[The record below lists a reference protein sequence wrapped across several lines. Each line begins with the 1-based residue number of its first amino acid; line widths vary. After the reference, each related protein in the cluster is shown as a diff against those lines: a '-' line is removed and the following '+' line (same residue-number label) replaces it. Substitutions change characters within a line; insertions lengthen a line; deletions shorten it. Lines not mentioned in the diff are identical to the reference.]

1 MVVTGDRDSLQLV
14 SDDVTVLYPRK
25 GVSEL
30 TRFTPEAV
38 VEKYG
43 LTPQQYPDFAALRGD
58 PSDNLPG
65 IPGVGEKTATKWI
78 AEYGSLQALV
88 DHVDTVKGKVGD
100 ALRANLSHVVL
111 NRELTDLVRDVPLAQ
126 TPDTLRMQP
135 WDRDQIH
142 RLFDDLEF
150 RVLRDRLF
158 DTLASA
164 DPEVDEGF
172 DVRGG
177 ALEPGELAAWLA
189 EHSAGSR
196 FGMAVVGTHLAFDGD
211 ATALAIVAADGDG
224 RYLDTADLTSGRRGG
239 ARRRGWPM
247 PAVPKALHEAKL
259 AMHDL
264 EGRGWTLRGVTSDTA
279 LAAYL
284 VRPGQRSFALDD
296 LSLRYLKRELRA
308 DNPEQQQLSLLDD
321 SDGVDDQAVQ
331 TSILRAS
338 AVMDLA
344 DALDEELARIDSAS
358 LLGEMEL
365 PVQRVLAEMETA
377 GIAVDLGQLSEL
389 QSEFADQIRDAAEAA
404 YAVIGKQ
411 INLGSPKQLQVVLF
425 DELEMPKTK
434 RTKTGYTTDADA
446 LQSLFDKTGHPFLQH
461 LLAHRDATR
470 LKVTVDGLLNSVAS
484 DGRIHTTFNQTIAA
498 TGRLSSTEP
507 NLQNIPIRTEAGR
520 RIRDAFVVGKG
531 FAELMTA
538 DYSQIEMRIMAHLSK
553 DEGLIEA
560 FNTGED
566 LHSFVA
572 SRAFSVPIDEVTA
585 ELRRRVKAMS
595 YGLAYGLS
603 AYGLA
608 AQLKIS
614 TEEAKVQMEQ
624 YFDRF
629 GGVRD
634 YLRDVVDQARK
645 DGYTSTVFGRRRY
658 LPELDSSNRNVR
670 EAAERA
676 ALNAPIQG
684 SAADIIKVAMIEV
697 DKAIKDAGL
706 TSRMLLQ
713 VHDELLFEVAPGER
727 DQVESAGAR
736 QDGRRLPAGRAAGG
750 VGRIRPQLGLRGALE
765 RRTESSQGLQ
775 SRRAGP
781 RSVHG
786 VGLLGQQRVHPQ
798 VTEAA
803 VDAVPDEGQLHHLG
817 GEGLHGLGRGF
828 SAGPRR
834 LRYRCLA
841 WADRAEPG
849 RLVGCHQA
857 RRHHAGQ
864 LLGDDA
870 LLLRRLATPSVIASP
885 KTGIIQ
891 STYTP
896 KYAPTPSSDEPFHS
910 PVHDHRADVAEQQAA
925 ALARALRCCSANH
938 TPMPNN
944 VVNSEWANGPMIS
957 RIAAVSSESLT
968 VSPSGDVEDV
978 LQPGEPPPDQP
989 GVHQAVGQ
997 RIELVAAPAGHHEQE
1012 EQPLGRLFCHR
1023 RAEHDRDRADRL
1035 RRARID
1041 CGLDDELQ
1049 YRRDHDR
1056 HRCAPQEGQHQQPRR
1071 FGFPP
1076 VEPEIG
1082 QHDDRHG
1089 DAGQNEPDR
1098 RPDGVEG
1105 GQHDQDQAG
1114 DGAQKDHHSKW
1125 RPDLADFLLNR
1136 RIRRNELKWLLR
1148 RTGISHQSR
1157 VAGWASPIGPGLS
1170 SVCTVE

>member
-1 MVVTGDRDSLQLV
+1 MLLDGNSLAFRAFYALPAENFKTQGGLTTNAVYGFTAMLINLLRDEQPTHIAAAFDVSRQTFRKEKYPEYKEGRSATPDEFRGQIDITKEVLGALGITVLAEAGFEADDVIATLATQAENEGHRVLVVTGDRDALQLV

-38 VEKYG
+38 LEKYG

-78 AEYGSLQALV
+78 AEYGSLQTLV
-88 DHVDTVKGKVGD
+88 DQVDTVKGKVGD
-100 ALRANLSHVVL
+100 ALRAHLSGVVL
-111 NRELTDLVRDVPLAQ
+111 NRELTELVKDVPLAQ
-126 TPDTLRMQP
+126 TPATLRMQP

-164 DPEVDEGF
+164 DPEVDQGF

-177 ALEPGELAAWLA
+177 ALETGELAAWLS
-189 EHSAGSR
+189 EHGSGKR
-196 FGMAVVGTHLAFDGD
+196 FGMAVVGTHLAYDAD
-211 ATALAIVAADGDG
+211 ATALAIVASDGDG
-224 RYLDTADLTSGRRGG
+224 RYLDTATLHADDEAALASWL
-239 ARRRGWPM
+239 ADPSQ
-247 PAVPKALHEAKL
+247 PKALHEAKL

-264 EGRGWTLRGVTSDTA
+264 EGRGWKLAGVTSDTA

-321 SDGVDDQAVQ
+321 SLNEPGAVDDQAVQ
-331 TSILRAS
+331 TVILRAS

-344 DALDEELARIDSAS
+344 DALDEELARIDSSS
-358 LLGEMEL
+358 LLGNMEL
-365 PVQRVLAEMETA
+365 PVQRALAEMESA
-377 GIAVDLGQLSEL
+377 GIAVDLEQLAEL

-404 YAVIGKQ
+404 YGVIGKQ

-446 LQSLFDKTGHPFLQH
+446 LQSLFDKTGHPLLQH
-461 LLAHRDATR
+461 LLTHRDATR
-470 LKVTVDGLLNSVAS
+470 LKVTVDGLLNAVGS

-507 NLQNIPIRTEAGR
+507 NLQNIPIRTDAGR

-531 FAELMTA
+531 PQGAYAELMTA

-572 SRAFSVPIDEVTA
+572 SRAFGVPIDEVTA

-614 TEEAKVQMEQ
+614 TEEAKEQMDQ

-629 GGVRD
+629 GGIRD

-684 SAADIIKVAMIEV
+684 SAADIIKVAMINV
-697 DKAIKDAGL
+697 DTALKEAELK
-706 TSRMLLQ
+706 SRMLLQ
-713 VHDELLFEVAPGER
+713 VHDELLFEVADGER
-727 DQVESAGAR
+727 DAVETLVREQMGNAYPLDVPLEVSVGYGRSWDSAA
-736 QDGRRLPAGRAAGG
+736 
-750 VGRIRPQLGLRGALE
+750 
-765 RRTESSQGLQ
+765 
-775 SRRAGP
+775 
-781 RSVHG
+781 H
-786 VGLLGQQRVHPQ
+786 
-798 VTEAA
+798 
-803 VDAVPDEGQLHHLG
+803 
-817 GEGLHGLGRGF
+817 
-828 SAGPRR
+828 
-834 LRYRCLA
+834 
-841 WADRAEPG
+841 
-849 RLVGCHQA
+849 
-857 RRHHAGQ
+857 
-864 LLGDDA
+864 
-870 LLLRRLATPSVIASP
+870 
-885 KTGIIQ
+885 
-891 STYTP
+891 
-896 KYAPTPSSDEPFHS
+896 
-910 PVHDHRADVAEQQAA
+910 
-925 ALARALRCCSANH
+925 
-938 TPMPNN
+938 
-944 VVNSEWANGPMIS
+944 
-957 RIAAVSSESLT
+957 
-968 VSPSGDVEDV
+968 
-978 LQPGEPPPDQP
+978 
-989 GVHQAVGQ
+989 
-997 RIELVAAPAGHHEQE
+997 
-1012 EQPLGRLFCHR
+1012 
-1023 RAEHDRDRADRL
+1023 
-1035 RRARID
+1035 
-1041 CGLDDELQ
+1041 
-1049 YRRDHDR
+1049 
-1056 HRCAPQEGQHQQPRR
+1056 
-1071 FGFPP
+1071 
-1076 VEPEIG
+1076 
-1082 QHDDRHG
+1082 
-1089 DAGQNEPDR
+1089 
-1098 RPDGVEG
+1098 
-1105 GQHDQDQAG
+1105 
-1114 DGAQKDHHSKW
+1114 
-1125 RPDLADFLLNR
+1125 
-1136 RIRRNELKWLLR
+1136 
-1148 RTGISHQSR
+1148 
-1157 VAGWASPIGPGLS
+1157 
-1170 SVCTVE
+1170 